1 MLTPLAGELR
11 RRVHERFAKTRDARV
26 LDIGCGVKPY
36 LPLLAPYA
44 SSYRGIDYA
53 PGPSVDDLGT
63 AEALP
68 YGDGSFDLVL
78 CTQVLEHVSDPAAAV
93 REMWRVLAPDGVALV
108 STHGVFLYHPDP
120 PDSDRDYWRWTHSG
134 LRKLFGDNGAWVELD
149 VVENGNVLACVISLF
164 AIYLEEGSRR
174 RLPSSVT
181 RGLVA
186 TLNRLGET
194 LDRRYPPHARVPH
207 PGSLTAN
214 YLVHAHK
221 RC

>member
-1 MLTPLAGELR
+1 
-11 RRVHERFAKTRDARV
+11 
-26 LDIGCGVKPY
+26 
-36 LPLLAPYA
+36 
-44 SSYRGIDYA
+44 
-53 PGPSVDDLGT
+53 
-63 AEALP
+63 
-68 YGDGSFDLVL
+68 
-78 CTQVLEHVSDPAAAV
+78 
-93 REMWRVLAPDGVALV
+93 
-108 STHGVFLYHPDP
+108 
-120 PDSDRDYWRWTHSG
+120 